1 MPLRVRNPGSPA
13 CAGVTRSPRST
24 RGARG
29 FPKPSGASRARARR
43 SPELR
48 RQGNE
53 QRPRG
58 VQTRRAP
65 AGAAGERLGAGLER
79 PAGDSPGCSLP
90 TWLALRPTGSCGS
103 PRGLRAL
110 PAGGARGSAGTTAR
124 RRWRR
129 RAGTAESAPSAW
141 PPPPRAEGGPSAGA
155 GAGRGRPGPGSQLL
169 GWSPDPGGV
178 QGAGVRRRGR
188 GRGVVL
194 RRRWALGGGGR
205 V

>member
-1 MPLRVRNPGSPA
+1 MPLRARNPGSPA
-13 CAGVTRSPRST
+13 CAGVTGSPRST

-29 FPKPSGASRARARR
+29 FPKPSGASRARAPR

-79 PAGDSPGCSLP
+79 PAAESPECSLP
-90 TWLALRPTGSCGS
+90 TWLALRPTGSYGS

-141 PPPPRAEGGPSAGA
+141 PPPPRAEGGPRTGA
-155 GAGRGRPGPGSQLL
+155 GP
-169 GWSPDPGGV
+169 
-178 QGAGVRRRGR
+178 RGR
-188 GRGVVL
+188 GRGAGDQVQGASCRGGL
-194 RRRWALGGGGR
+194 PTRAGSRGRGFGGGATGEGWS
-205 V
+205 